1 MNDVSECSVDNE
13 PSRGEQHMMTGS
25 QTMGTNGL
33 TPSRVGVL
41 LLDAH
46 LRLVHYNAEA
56 ACILG
61 YPRKASQPSL
71 EAVLP
76 ATRTQLSASSN
87 LPAPAAIEVPSGRRR
102 YSCRAFMLDVTGSPD
117 GRLQPRVVVVLERV
131 FKSPV
136 DLSQWGDKYQLTHRE
151 RETVQFLLKGLTSK
165 EIADAMSIS
174 PNTVKSFL
182 KLVMAK
188 VGASNRTGI
197 VARVLERAS

>member
-1 MNDVSECSVDNE
+1 
-13 PSRGEQHMMTGS
+13 MMTGA
-25 QTMGTNGL
+25 QTSGTNGP

-46 LRLVHYNAEA
+46 LRLVHCNAEA
-56 ACILG
+56 ANILG
-61 YPRKASQPSL
+61 YPRKSSQPSID
-71 EAVLP
+71 AVLP
-76 ATRTQLSASSN
+76 ATRTQLETSSS
-87 LPAPAAIEVPSGRRR
+87 LRAPAASEFPSGRRR
-102 YSCRAFMLDVTGSPD
+102 YSCRAFMLDVTGNPE
-117 GRLQPRVVVVLERV
+117 GRVQPRVVVVLERV
-131 FKSPV
+131 FKQPV
-136 DLSQWGDKYQLTHRE
+136 DLSQWGEKYQLTQRE
-151 RETVQFLLKGLTSK
+151 RETVQLLLKGLTSK